1 MPADGKKQLRKDL
14 EIMKLRSTRG
24 GRAILAFVCSL
35 VLVLSVFPVYAE
47 DQESLKS
54 KTSDLQDQLSGIN
67 KDLLA
72 ISDEIST
79 AEMQVEI
86 TNGEILRT
94 KDSLDEAKA
103 NEAKQYDDMKTRIKY
118 MYETGNATLLEMLFS
133 AESMTDFLNKADFIQ
148 NISDYDRDMLTE
160 LQKTR
165 QEIADK
171 KETLEAQQTSLVA
184 IQKDLEK
191 QEEQLKQKAKETST
205 DLGTYKAQLEKLKAE
220 EAAKAAAAAEAAAK
234 AKAAEE
240 ANAKANASTSGNNNS
255 GGGNPDSGSSGGGNS
270 GGGGYDDSVVNGGA
284 TNVGGSDLDVF
295 AAILDCEA
303 MHDYNSMLA
312 VATVIMN
319 RVYSPIFPNSITDV
333 VYASG
338 QFEPVWSGRLDAV
351 LSGGAS
357 DLAYTVAQDAINGAR
372 LAAVQDCYYFLYA
385 GSTDRPGV
393 NIGNNLFFQG
403 W

>member
-1 MPADGKKQLRKDL
+1 
-14 EIMKLRSTRG
+14 MKLRSKRG
-24 GRAILAFVCSL
+24 GHALLALLCSL
-35 VLVLSVFPVYAE
+35 ALVLSIFPVYAE

-79 AEMQVEI
+79 AEMQIEI
-86 TNGEILRT
+86 TNSEIQRT

-133 AESMTDFLNKADFIQ
+133 AENMTDFLNKADFIQ

-165 QEIADK
+165 QEISDK
-171 KETLEAQQTSLVA
+171 NDTLEAQRTSLLT

-191 QEEQLKQKAKETST
+191 QEEQLRQKAKETST
-205 DLGTYKAQLEKLKAE
+205 DLDTYKAQIEKLKAE
-220 EAAKAAAAAEAAAK
+220 EAAKAKAEADAK

-240 ANAKANASTSGNNNS
+240 ANAKANANTSGGNTS
-255 GGGNPDSGSSGGGNS
+255 GGGADN
-270 GGGGYDDSVVNGGA
+270 SVVNGGA

-319 RVYSPIFPNSITDV
+319 RVNSSAFPNSITDV
-333 VYASG
+333 VYAGG
-338 QFEPVWSGRLDAV
+338 QFEPVWSGRLDSV
-351 LSGGAS
+351 LSSGAS

-385 GSTDRPGV
+385 GATDRPGV

>member
-1 MPADGKKQLRKDL
+1 
-14 EIMKLRSTRG
+14 MKLRSKRG
-24 GRAILAFVCSL
+24 GHALLVLLCSL
-35 VLVLSVFPVYAE
+35 ALVLSVFPVYAE

-86 TNGEILRT
+86 TNSEIQRT

-165 QEIADK
+165 QEISDK
-171 KETLEAQQTSLVA
+171 KDTLEAQQTSLLD

-205 DLGTYKAQLEKLKAE
+205 DLDTYKAQLEKLKAE
-220 EAAKAAAAAEAAAK
+220 EAAKAKAEAEAK

-240 ANAKANASTSGNNNS
+240 ANAKANANTSEGNT
-255 GGGNPDSGSSGGGNS
+255 SGGGNS
-270 GGGGYDDSVVNGGA
+270 DTGNSGGNSDSGGTDNSVVNGGA

-319 RVYSPIFPNSITDV
+319 RVSSPAFPNSITDV
-333 VYASG
+333 VYAGG

-351 LSGGAS
+351 LASGAS

-372 LAAVQDCYYFLYA
+372 LASVQDCYYFLYA
-385 GSTDRPGV
+385 GATDRPGV